1 MKDAS
6 HRAERVALS
15 REFGEFLV
23 ELSIALHKYA
33 MYPSSHPSLGPA
45 AAAVALRAERLLED
59 RATIAFGVAR
69 HQLIIEGVATDH
81 NQPVL
86 RRLAEGLHR
95 HHIGAVSVARGVQP
109 EEIGSAL
116 RALSTER
123 DGPLG
128 LAPVERRPAWP
139 HVRLHPLSFDQ
150 LELVSESPSDG
161 HADDVA
167 RGRPAELW
175 IGLAR
180 AAMATDQAGQPVE
193 TMLREGEAQ
202 VKVVATSA

>member
-6 HRAERVALS
+6 HRAERVTLS

-167 RGRPAELW
+167 RGWPAEPVST
-175 IGLAR
+175 R
-180 AAMATDQAGQPVE
+180 ALKASVFGRHD
-193 TMLREGEAQ
+193 
-202 VKVVATSA
+202 